1 MRHQGMV
8 AGFSFPIVQVPY
20 DPDAPA
26 AGRRTAT
33 AKRCANC
40 VGPLP
45 KFKKKFCCQECLDAA
60 YARKAERGT
69 SHEGVEIMRCQDI
82 AYAVDLPGLSAAD
95 VARALRVLRLQ
106 A

>member
-40 VGPLP
+40 GGPLP

-60 YARKAERGT
+60 YARKAERG
-69 SHEGVEIMRCQDI
+69 HF
-82 AYAVDLPGLSAAD
+82 A
-95 VARALRVLRLQ
+95 
-106 A
+106 